1 MSAISILALDT
12 STEFCSVAL
21 YLNSLGTERAIVR
34 HRHTG
39 AVSSAHILPLIR
51 DVLDEGGLALGACHA
66 IAFGAGPGSFTGLR
80 TACGVAQGLAYGAG
94 LPVIPVSTLLACA
107 EMARARH
114 PEPGRVM
121 VALDARMEEVYW
133 ADYTWDGRS
142 RGWVVNHDAALDAP
156 EGLPQPDEPFML
168 AGNAAAIFGD
178 RLPLAGR
185 ARVVLPEALPHASAV
200 AALAARD
207 FALGRTLPAHEAA
220 PFYIRNKV
228 AQTVAERQAA
238 AGQRAT
244 LAHLAEGR

>member
-21 YLNSLGTERAIVR
+21 YLNSLGTERAIFR

-39 AVSSAHILPLIR
+39 AVSSTHILPLIR
-51 DVLDEGGLALGACHA
+51 EVLDEAGLALGACNA

-94 LPVIPVSTLLACA
+94 LPVIPVGTLLACA
-107 EMARARH
+107 EMTRA
-114 PEPGRVM
+114 PDAAPDRVV
-121 VALDARMEEVYW
+121 VALDARMDEVYW
-133 ADYTWDGRS
+133 ADYSWDKPSRS
-142 RGWVVNHDAALDAP
+142 WVVNHDAALDAP
-156 EGLPQPDEPFML
+156 DALPRPDEPFSL

-178 RLPLAGR
+178 RLPLAGQ
-185 ARVVLPEALPHASAV
+185 AAAVLSDALPHASAV

-207 FALGRTLPAHEAA
+207 YALGRTLPAHEAA

-238 AGQRAT
+238 AGNRAT